1 MPTATVA
8 TTQSEEK
15 TQGTP
20 TVVSLSSIAP
30 LDVKAQVLQ
39 IDTWLQGTTG
49 KNLKHIQH
57 GASIPMVA
65 NIFALTGSV
74 LDLIA
79 VSKSAAKPGSNPL
92 GYGYL
97 ALNLIGYSRVQQ
109 MKPMRAWPCVRF
121 WHWQWNTSLKAVKS
135 PTQPYK
141 A

>member
-8 TTQSEEK
+8 TTQSEEQ

-65 NIFALTGSV
+65 NIIRSHCSKQV
-74 LDLIA
+74 LIMWFLFEKNLDK
-79 VSKSAAKPGSNPL
+79 VCFVAKWL
-92 GYGYL
+92 KL
-97 ALNLIGYSRVQQ
+97 YSI
-109 MKPMRAWPCVRF
+109 K
-121 WHWQWNTSLKAVKS
+121 
-135 PTQPYK
+135 
-141 A
+141 

>member
-57 GASIPMVA
+57 GASI
-65 NIFALTGSV
+65 LTYIDIVIDITFLIYGSA
-74 LDLIA
+74 I
-79 VSKSAAKPGSNPL
+79 
-92 GYGYL
+92 
-97 ALNLIGYSRVQQ
+97 
-109 MKPMRAWPCVRF
+109 
-121 WHWQWNTSLKAVKS
+121 
-135 PTQPYK
+135 TQGNGIDDV
-141 A
+141 